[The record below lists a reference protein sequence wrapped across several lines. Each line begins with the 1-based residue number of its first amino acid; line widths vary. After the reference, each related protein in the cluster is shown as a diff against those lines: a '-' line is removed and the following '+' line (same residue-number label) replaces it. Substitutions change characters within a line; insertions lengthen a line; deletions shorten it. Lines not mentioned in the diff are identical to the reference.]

1 MYLGYVAHI
10 ATVIHILKTE
20 RVNQQ
25 TDIPKYSV
33 VSLKTS
39 RFCHLFK
46 SYVYF
51 LIVQQSL
58 KNLSKI
64 DIQVNKLKNENR
76 KR

>member
-25 TDIPKYSV
+25 TDKPKNAI

-39 RFCHLFK
+39 RFRHLFK
-46 SYVYF
+46 SYFYF

-64 DIQVNKLKNENR
+64 DIQVNKFK
-76 KR
+76 K